1 MYYGQRIT
9 NNNEDQSKFT
19 VTRNHKL
26 WVGASVQPPY
36 PPDPTILGTSIQF
49 FFSEA
54 KIYME
59 GTILRNPGV
68 SDSRRLSWGDKSHL
82 EVTQE

>member
-1 MYYGQRIT
+1 MYPHAIPLRT
-9 NNNEDQSKFT
+9 DKP
-19 VTRNHKL
+19 L
-26 WVGASVQPPY
+26 WLDGLLPLVDNGAGASVQPAY

-54 KIYME
+54 KVYME

-68 SDSRRLSWGDKSHL
+68 SYSRQLSWGDKSHL